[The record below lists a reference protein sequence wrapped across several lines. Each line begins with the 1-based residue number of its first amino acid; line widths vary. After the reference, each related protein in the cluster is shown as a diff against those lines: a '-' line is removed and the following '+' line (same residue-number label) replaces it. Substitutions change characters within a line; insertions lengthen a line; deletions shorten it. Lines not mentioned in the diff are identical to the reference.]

1 MKRMETTDPFMGTN
15 GTPLTSAERAMLWEA
30 NHAKRIPVAMARLD
44 SVAAERAAISTLATP
59 TLKEAQERAMRLFE
73 LLNSF
78 YRDSLLPVCDFVLM
92 FDPCLARRITFVSPS
107 FLAAHEA
114 ITTDLQETL
123 DSLKTAMDEF
133 EKKIITAEQGVKS
146 QLLCIHTHTLAAT
159 MRNWEL
165 KLRQTVRIRLPQAKT
180 HYVG

>member
-1 MKRMETTDPFMGTN
+1 METTDPFMGTN
-15 GTPLTSAERAMLWEA
+15 GMPLTPAERAMLWEA